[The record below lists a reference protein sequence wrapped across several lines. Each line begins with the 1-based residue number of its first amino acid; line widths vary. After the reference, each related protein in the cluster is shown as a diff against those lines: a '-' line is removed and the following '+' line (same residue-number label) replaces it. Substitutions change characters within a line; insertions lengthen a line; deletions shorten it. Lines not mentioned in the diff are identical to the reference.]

1 MGKILKFL
9 NECAQDIGFE
19 IGLFIAGF
27 IGTMSNLDNRRLKP
41 WERVFAL
48 ISGGAIANYI
58 TPMIY
63 TYFSINKNTKF
74 GIAFLLG
81 FSGME
86 GVKYILNYIRSI
98 IKSKRNDRS

>member
-9 NECAQDIGFE
+9 NECLQDVGFE
-19 IGLFIAGF
+19 IGLFIAGC
-27 IGTMSNLDNRRLKP
+27 IGAISNLDNQKLKT
-41 WERVFAL
+41 WQKIFAF

-58 TPMIY
+58 TPLIY
-63 TYFSINKNTKF
+63 IYFNINKNTMF

-86 GVKYILNYIRSI
+86 GVKYIITSTKAI
-98 IKSKRNDRS
+98 IKNKRR